1 MRYSMKK
8 NEIVILALKLLG
20 IFITIQG
27 LSAFASTFGQNGFRG
42 IGNWSMYFGFFIYL
56 LSGILLFFKAR
67 PLASHI
73 LPIDENTIDELK
85 ISEGFQKAALRIV
98 GIYTSIF
105 AIPALLHIIGQ
116 MIQYNFLGSEIP
128 EYLQQKPLLIV
139 PLISQLV
146 YFFIGLFLALGPGS
160 IMKAL
165 SRFDKT
171 IEKMN
176 T

>member
-1 MRYSMKK
+1 MKK

-20 IFITIQG
+20 IYITVQG

-42 IGNWSMYFGFFIYL
+42 IGSWSMYLGFFIYL
-56 LSGILLFFKAR
+56 LSGIILLLKAKS
-67 PLASHI
+67 LSSHI
-73 LPIDENTIDELK
+73 LPIDDETIDELK

-98 GIYTSIF
+98 GIYISIF
-105 AIPALLHIIGQ
+105 AIPALLHIAGQ
-116 MIQYNFLGSEIP
+116 MIQYRLMGYQIP
-128 EYLQQKPLLIV
+128 DYLQQKPLLII
-139 PLISQLV
+139 PLISQFV
-146 YFFIGLFLALGPGS
+146 YFLIGLFLALGPGS
-160 IMKAL
+160 IIKVL

>member
-1 MRYSMKK
+1 MKK

-20 IFITIQG
+20 IYITIQG

-42 IGNWSMYFGFFIYL
+42 IANWSLYLGFLIYL
-56 LSGILLFFKAR
+56 LSGVILISKAK
-67 PLASHI
+67 PLSSHI
-73 LPIDENTIDELK
+73 LPIDEGVVDELK
-85 ISEGFQKAALRIV
+85 ISEGFQKSALRIV
-98 GIYTSIF
+98 GIYISIF
-105 AIPALLHIIGQ
+105 AIPALLHITGQ
-116 MIQYNFLGSEIP
+116 MIQYEFLGSQIP

-139 PLISQLV
+139 PLVSQLV
-146 YFFIGLFLALGPGS
+146 YFFIGLFLSLGPGS
-160 IMKAL
+160 IIKAL